1 MDWQE
6 DMVSRRKPSQKKPP
20 KKARHKHHYQD
31 CILAYMCKYGQLS
44 PENGFQPRIV
54 NVPATY
60 CTICGKIGDVNLFY
74 DLFHECKAD
83 LPQNL
88 PEFHITDVYKDSH
101 VNLEEVRQ
109 WQYTKTTE
117 LSENKE

>member
-1 MDWQE
+1 MAP
-6 DMVSRRKPSQKKPP
+6 RRKPSQKKPP

-31 CILAYMCKYGQLS
+31 CILVYMRKYGHLS
-44 PENGFQPRIV
+44 PEKGFQPEIV

-74 DLFHECKAD
+74 DLFHEGKAD

-88 PEFHITDVYKDSH
+88 PEFHIADIYKDSYVH
-101 VNLEEVRQ
+101 L
-109 WQYTKTTE
+109 
-117 LSENKE
+117 KEAVSCQDKSH